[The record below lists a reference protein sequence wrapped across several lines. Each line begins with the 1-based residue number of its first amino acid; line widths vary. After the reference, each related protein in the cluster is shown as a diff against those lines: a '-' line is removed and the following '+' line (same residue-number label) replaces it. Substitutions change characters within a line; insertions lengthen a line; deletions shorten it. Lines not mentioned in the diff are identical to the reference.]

1 VQGSFLKALAFSL
14 LVHILVLGIP
24 PGRMS
29 TGPGRTE
36 ATGRPGPWSV
46 APLTVDLGPRALEL
60 ASLSAP
66 AVSTTA
72 APASTASIVETHG
85 KGKGNRGDEAQ
96 VADEF
101 AALPAATLGAPLSV
115 HYYPPAELTRRARIL
130 RDVDP
135 YLGNLKNVPGS
146 GKAIIVLWINEH
158 GAVDRVKAE
167 DSTLP
172 EPFEA
177 EIVSQFR
184 LSRFAPAERD
194 GVPAKSLMKVEVEVS
209 PRTRLSG
216 QTGDNRAYQPLPQE

>member
-1 VQGSFLKALAFSL
+1 MRGPILKACAVSL
-14 LVHILVLGIP
+14 LVHILALGIP
-24 PGRMS
+24 AGRMS
-29 TGPGRTE
+29 PGPGRTE

-46 APLTVDLGPRALEL
+46 APLTVDLGPRALALPE
-60 ASLSAP
+60 LSAP

-72 APASTASIVETHG
+72 APASTASIVETQG
-85 KGKGNRGDEAQ
+85 TGKGNRGDEARIP
-96 VADEF
+96 DEF

-135 YLGNLKNVPGS
+135 YLGNLKNAPGS
-146 GKAIIVLWINEH
+146 GRAVIVLWINEH
-158 GAVDRVKAE
+158 GGVDRVKAE

-209 PRTRLSG
+209 PRTRFSG
-216 QTGDNRAYQPLPQE
+216 QTSDSRAYQPMPQE